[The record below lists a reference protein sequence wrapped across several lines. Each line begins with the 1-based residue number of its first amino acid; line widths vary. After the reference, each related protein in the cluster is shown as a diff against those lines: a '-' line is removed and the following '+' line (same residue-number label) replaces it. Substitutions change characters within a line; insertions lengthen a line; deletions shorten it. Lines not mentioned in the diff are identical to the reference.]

1 MEAIKRGLRVPFLLW
16 EKKKACCVKDGGWG
30 GGGGAAVG
38 RDVRWWWWWWWGTGQ
53 KPVELQR
60 LSSPAAATS
69 TSSSRPTGMC
79 VCERVLEAALLS
91 AAHPALQTLQ
101 SCRTG
106 EAARRAGGP
115 DTTTTEASCRRAGCP
130 GVN

>member
-1 MEAIKRGLRVPFLLW
+1 MV
-16 EKKKACCVKDGGWG
+16 VKG
-30 GGGGAAVG
+30 GGGM
-38 RDVRWWWWWWWGTGQ
+38 GQ

-60 LSSPAAATS
+60 LSSPAAS

-106 EAARRAGGP
+106 EAVRRAGGP
-115 DTTTTEASCRRAGCP
+115 DTTTTQASCRRAGCP